1 MSLQLSSYEFS
12 LLIIIIIITEILKA
26 EETVKTEEKKILR
39 DKKVADAQK
48 QWSEIIPKWD
58 HL

>member
-12 LLIIIIIITEILKA
+12 LLIIMIIITEILKA
-26 EETVKTEEKKILR
+26 EETIKTEEKKILR

-48 QWSEIIPKWD
+48 QWGEK
-58 HL
+58 LQKT